1 MILMLW
7 HSRKLWA
14 MNSKGQVVTKIQERG
29 NVQNNRDNFRVL
41 ELFCVIYYK
50 W

>member
-1 MILMLW
+1 
-7 HSRKLWA
+7 

-41 ELFCVIYYK
+41 KLFCVIYYK

>member
-1 MILMLW
+1 
-7 HSRKLWA
+7 